1 MKQNH
6 SLRCFF
12 FVFCLIIS
20 TSYTYPQ
27 GFEGRVMYSIHYF
40 IHNKKVKPACLEKN
54 SGNNEVVTIK
64 NDVYKAERKY
74 GGDILGT
81 MIYRAKDS
89 VRVQFAAG
97 ENYCLRTILNKD
109 SSEKIIKKDT
119 LVNIGKYLCEVYE
132 TKKGFSLVTWFTLKG
147 NSTYTGNVWYP
158 AITPFTSP
166 VIKMVI
172 ENKDYSLVQE
182 LTSYDKSTI
191 NDNEFS
197 TGDRMP
203 ISSQSE
209 LVSEVISHEV
219 KMKLQHCIGRR
230 TGYPLFMQ
238 LQNLEGKVYVDFILS
253 SEGKV
258 SDAKVITGYFR
269 NSKKIEKIKNCKKT
283 ERIRAKIE
291 KKLLPSF
298 NECVSSVQFNPP
310 LTRNG
315 KVNIIMRIPVIL
327 GYYYSDKADDSF
339 DEDDNYELYEDFYEK
354 ELL

>member
-1 MKQNH
+1 MKYIRLVPV
-6 SLRCFF
+6 SL
-12 FVFCLIIS
+12 LILYFAIS
-20 TSYTYPQ
+20 SGSLFSQ
-27 GFEGRVMYSIHYF
+27 GFEGRLLYKIHYD
-40 IHNKKVKPACLEKN
+40 IHNKRVKNNCLEKN

-89 VRVQFAAG
+89 IRVQFAAG

-109 SSEKIIKKDT
+109 SSEKITKKDT

-132 TKKGFSLVTWFTLKG
+132 SKKGFSLLTWFILKG
-147 NSTYTGNVWYP
+147 SSTYTGTVWYP
-158 AITPFTSP
+158 AITPFNSP

-172 ENKDYSLVQE
+172 ENKDYSFVQE
-182 LTSYDKSTI
+182 LTSYDKSTV
-191 NDNEFS
+191 NDTEFS
-197 TGDRMP
+197 SGNRMV

-209 LVSEVISHEV
+209 LIREVISPEV
-219 KMKLQHCIGRR
+219 KMKLQHCTGRK

-258 SDAKVITGYFR
+258 SGVKLLTGYFR
-269 NSKKIEKIKNCKKT
+269 NSKKIEKIKNCKRT

-291 KKLLPSF
+291 KRLLASF
-298 NECVSSVQFNPP
+298 NECISNIQFNPP
-310 LTRNG
+310 LTKNG

-339 DEDDNYELYEDFYEK
+339 YEDDNYELYEDFYEK